1 MSGPFTDPNWPPKAK
16 EPCLCIHPQNR
27 PCGRDC
33 DGKPS
38 LSHIVLGE
46 IAQPWPSPTAG
57 TINPPTAEKLSSYQ
71 RVELERLEAQLVACL
86 KALREVLGQS

>member
-1 MSGPFTDPNWPPKAK
+1 MKS
-16 EPCLCIHPQNR
+16 PCICIHPQNR

-38 LSHIVLGE
+38 LANLIDAAGE
-46 IAQPWPSPTAG
+46 DFFGSAWPSPTAG

-71 RVELERLEAQLVACL
+71 RIELERLEAQLVACL
-86 KALREVLGQS
+86 KALREVLGRS